1 MSGSGDQEK
10 YGWPKTQKC
19 ILGPNQ
25 NVVRL
30 YWSGVVQSVR
40 VFRVVGSAELERA
53 EEVIKWRLEKKRH
66 LFFFFF
72 GQVWL
77 RRRRERGS

>member
-1 MSGSGDQEK
+1 MRSRQLGGSGDQEK

-30 YWSGVVQSVR
+30 YWNGVAQSGH
-40 VFRVVGSAELERA
+40 VFRGVGRA
-53 EEVIKWRLEKKRH
+53 KEVIKWR
-66 LFFFFF
+66 
-72 GQVWL
+72 
-77 RRRRERGS
+77 